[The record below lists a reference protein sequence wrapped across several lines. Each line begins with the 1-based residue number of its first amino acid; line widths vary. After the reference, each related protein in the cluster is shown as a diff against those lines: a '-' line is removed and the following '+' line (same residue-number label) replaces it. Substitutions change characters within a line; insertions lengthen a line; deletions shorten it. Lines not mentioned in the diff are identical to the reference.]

1 MMTPTE
7 KLSSIRIKLNQVESE
22 IKFLE
27 EYLVS
32 TAGPAEATIAELNM
46 LKEVLVFYRT
56 QYNNTMKEM
65 KDDSTRSK

>member
-7 KLSSIRIKLNQVESE
+7 KLSSIRIKLNHVESE

-32 TAGPAEATIAELNM
+32 TAGPAESTIAELNM

-56 QYNNTMKEM
+56 QYNNAMKEM
-65 KDDSTRSK
+65 KDDSTRNK